1 MVYEYIKNIQTPKVI
16 DGVAVAGETWKVGV
30 SVVPLIVALVCVIGF
45 FACFAMPKRFTKESV
60 QKALEKVK
68 KQ

>member
-16 DGVAVAGETWKVGV
+16 DGVTVAGETWKVGV

-45 FACFAMPKRFTKESV
+45 FACFAMPKRFTRESV

>member
-1 MVYEYIKNIQTPKVI
+1 MSTSRTSKVI
-16 DGVAVAGETWKVGV
+16 DGVTVAGETWKVGV

-45 FACFAMPKRFTKESV
+45 FAMPRCFTGESV